1 MLTRI
6 AIVSPPGPELEKIRA
21 AFRNP
26 MKHTVREFLSMDSV
40 LHDLISFPM
49 EILIMRVPV
58 FEERHLLITQKAL
71 RRFHTASVMT
81 LAKDVNPSARMKA
94 ASFERFK
101 LLQEPLEVGD
111 LAALAEKF
119 RRGDGSSLRLHPRAR
134 REDMVQVIDRRGL
147 VHRASFLD
155 FAQMGAR
162 ISVPSLQRFEPRES
176 VQIVYGSTSEPGR
189 QHRIEA
195 KIVWSTFD
203 GGFVDQLRGV
213 KQQTAGVRFIASY

>member
-6 AIVSPPGPELEKIRA
+6 AIVSKAGPELEKIRA

-26 MKHTVREFLSMDSV
+26 MKYTVREFLSMEAV

-49 EILIMRVPV
+49 EILLMRVPI
-58 FEERHLLITQKAL
+58 FEERHVLITQKAL
-71 RRFHTASVMT
+71 RRFHTASIMT
-81 LAKDVNPSARMKA
+81 LAKDVHPTARMKA
-94 ASFERFK
+94 ASLERFR

-111 LAALAEKF
+111 LAALADKF
-119 RRGDGSSLRLHPRAR
+119 RRGDGSALRLHPRAR
-134 REDMVQVIDRRGL
+134 RDDMVQIIDSRGL
-147 VHRASFLD
+147 VHRATFLD

-195 KIVWSTFD
+195 KIVWSNFD
-203 GGFVDQLRGV
+203 GGIVDQFRGV
-213 KQQTAGVRFIASY
+213 KQQTAGIRFIASY